1 MRKRFRHEIVV
12 DRPVGDAF
20 PLFTPK
26 GEEGWVPGW
35 KPDYFAPASG
45 ETQKDMLFAT
55 GKGDERTWWTC
66 LEWEPDRHHVRYLR
80 LTPGNRAAFVEV
92 NCRARDPHSTEVTV
106 SYDMQALGSTGE
118 TYMAEMTDADF
129 AAMIGQWPGLIEKA
143 DTRL

>member
-1 MRKRFRHEIVV
+1 MRKRFSREIVV
-12 DRPVGDAF
+12 DRPVGEAF

-35 KPDYFAPASG
+35 KPDYFAPDSG

-92 NCRARDPHSTEVTV
+92 NCRARDPRSTEVTV
-106 SYDMQALGSTGE
+106 SYDIQALGSAGE
-118 TYMAEMTDADF
+118 TYVADMTDADF
-129 AAMIGQWPGLIEKA
+129 AAMIGQWPVLIEKA
-143 DTRL
+143 DARL